1 MKQLPCISLLL
12 SHALTHC
19 LVSLCDLFWL
29 HLRIAITFHMGQRGQ
44 SKNCPGFDGPG
55 VNAYAYWS
63 LVELPRPQEWLILG
77 MTDGHPHPSAARK
90 MLGSPNE
97 ESFKMNPSAHPKP
110 MKSFCLGF
118 LGGKQLEFLVGIK
131 FGVKNQLQW
140 LGRLHGHFT
149 FLVFESFWKS
159 RVG

>member
-1 MKQLPCISLLL
+1 
-12 SHALTHC
+12 
-19 LVSLCDLFWL
+19 
-29 HLRIAITFHMGQRGQ
+29 
-44 SKNCPGFDGPG
+44 
-55 VNAYAYWS
+55 
-63 LVELPRPQEWLILG
+63 

-131 FGVKNQLQW
+131 FGVKNQLQ
-140 LGRLHGHFT
+140 
-149 FLVFESFWKS
+149 
-159 RVG
+159 